1 MLSALTEVAAGEKS
15 YDEFPRDAGQIRV
28 PVYDGVHVVGHTE
41 DKSFFTGRTEYKDG
55 IGVFSVLKTFQI
67 LVTGNIGTGA

>member
-28 PVYDGVHVVGHTE
+28 PVYGGVHVVGHTE
-41 DKSFFTGRTEYKDG
+41 D
-55 IGVFSVLKTFQI
+55 
-67 LVTGNIGTGA
+67 